1 MLKMMDTVNMTGE
14 IQNTMSDEELVAW
27 VLGVDRRIVV
37 LGSMK
42 NRPILKASDIAQETN
57 RSTQNISRALKEFN
71 EKGFIT
77 CLNPEKTTWKRY
89 TITSTGK
96 ELLEK
101 FDDMFFDPN

>member
-1 MLKMMDTVNMTGE
+1 MMDSVSMTGQ
-14 IQNTMSDEELVAW
+14 IRDTMSDEEMIAW

-42 NRPILKASDIAQETN
+42 NHPILKASDIAQETN

-71 EKGFIT
+71 EKGFIM

-89 TITSTGK
+89 TVTSAGR
-96 ELLEK
+96 ELLDK
-101 FDDMFFDPN
+101 LDDIYFDPN

>member
-1 MLKMMDTVNMTGE
+1 MLKIMGALGME
-14 IQNTMSDEELVAW
+14 NTAQTYMSDEEMIAW
-27 VLGVDRRIVV
+27 VLGVDRRLVV

-42 NRPILKASDIAQETN
+42 NNPILKASDIAQETN

-71 EKGFIT
+71 EKGFIM

-89 TITSTGK
+89 TITSAGK

-101 FDDMFFDPN
+101 LDDIYFDPN

>member
-1 MLKMMDTVNMTGE
+1 MLQMMEAVKMPGQ
-14 IQNTMSDEELVAW
+14 IQGAMSDEEVIAW
-27 VLGVDRRIVV
+27 VLGVDRRLVV

-42 NRPILKASDIAQETN
+42 SHPILKASDIAQETN

-71 EKGFIT
+71 EKGFIM

-89 TITSTGK
+89 TITNSGR

-101 FDDMFFDPN
+101 LEDIYFDPN